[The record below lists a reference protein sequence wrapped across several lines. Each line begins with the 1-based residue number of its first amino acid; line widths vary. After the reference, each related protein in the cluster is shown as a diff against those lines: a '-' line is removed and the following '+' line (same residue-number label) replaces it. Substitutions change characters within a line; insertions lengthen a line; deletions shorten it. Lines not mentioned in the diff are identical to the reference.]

1 MPALPARKT
10 FAARGVALL
19 MILVLLGLAWLQ
31 LRADHAAAL
40 QDGERLTGAMANAIE
55 QHLGGSMRAI
65 DDLMQTVAADPG
77 RWRQADDA
85 EHLAVRLQGFPE
97 LRYVALIDADGRFIG
112 RPVPDDATTLK
123 DLSLADQDFF
133 LAQKTATGPDH
144 LWIGA
149 PVLDPGT
156 GERTVPLSRPV
167 RDAHGRFAGIVLAAL
182 NPDAYA
188 RFLGSVLL
196 EKAGASAVIDMN
208 GLILARAPDHAA
220 KFGTSVRDSDLFTR
234 AIPQARNGMLRLVSK
249 ADGHDKLLGYR
260 MLDRYPLVVTSGLSV
275 RTVLRHWRQLT
286 TVESVLILLFSLAL
300 FYWARQAD
308 LRQDRA
314 SLNQQRLEA
323 MVEARTRDLSDS
335 RELAEQRARR
345 LGAVNQELKRLAQVA
360 AHHLQEPLRP
370 IVSYSQLIR
379 RKLAG
384 RDDELMQWLDY
395 MEGGGLRLKVL
406 LRDFQ
411 RYATVLAE
419 DPRRERIDA
428 TAALAAARASLA
440 PRLEQ
445 SGADLQAGPL
455 PTLLADAAM
464 LTNVF
469 TQLLDNA
476 LHYRHPERPL
486 RIRVRAEDEGAF
498 WRISLQDNGRGVP
511 PGLTEKI
518 FDAFER
524 LGQPSPHATGLGLA
538 ICRAVVLAH
547 GGRIWMES
555 GEDGSTVHILL
566 PRDSTDRLPP

>member
-1 MPALPARKT
+1 MPAAPARKT
-10 FAARGVALL
+10 FAARGAALL
-19 MILVLLGLAWLQ
+19 MVLVLLVLAWLQ

-40 QDGERLTGAMANAIE
+40 RDGERLTGAMANAIE

-65 DDLMQTVAADPG
+65 DDLMQTIAADPG
-77 RWRQADDA
+77 RWRQPDDA
-85 EHLAVRLQGFPE
+85 AHLAARLQGFPE
-97 LRYVALIDADGRFIG
+97 LRYVALIDANGRFIG
-112 RPVPDDATTLK
+112 RPVPDDATVLK

-133 LAQKTATGPDH
+133 LAQKTAAGPDRIR
-144 LWIGA
+144 IGA
-149 PVLDPGT
+149 PVVDPSN

-167 RDAHGRFAGIVLAAL
+167 RDAGGHFTGIVLAAL

-208 GLILARAPDHAA
+208 GVILARAPDHAA
-220 KFGTSVRDSDLFTR
+220 KFGTSVADSDLFTK
-234 AIPQARNGMLRLVSK
+234 AISSRHYGVLRLVSK

-260 MLDRYPLVVTSGLSV
+260 MLDRYPLVVTSGLSAH
-275 RTVLRHWRQLT
+275 TALRHWRQLT

-300 FYWARQAD
+300 LYWARQAD

-335 RELAEQRARR
+335 RELAERRARR

-379 RKLAG
+379 RKLG
-384 RDDELMQWLDY
+384 NQDDELTQWLDY
-395 MEGGGLRLKVL
+395 MESGGLRLKIL

-411 RYATVLAE
+411 RYATSLAE
-419 DPRRERIDA
+419 EPRRDRIDA
-428 TAALAAARASLA
+428 DAAFAAARQTLL
-440 PRLEQ
+440 PRLTQ
-445 SGADLQAGPL
+445 CGAELQAAPL
-455 PTLLADAAM
+455 PPLLADAAM

-476 LHYRHPERPL
+476 LAYRHPARPL
-486 RIRVRAEDEGAF
+486 KIAVSAVEEGDF
-498 WRISLQDNGRGVP
+498 WRFSVQDNGRGVP

-555 GEDGSTVHILL
+555 GETGSTVHFLL
-566 PRDSTDRLPP
+566 PRAPGAGG